1 MKFLISKRARRHI
14 EAAQA
19 WWVDNRPAAPALL
32 LDELAS
38 VERLLRENPSLG
50 TTYSPHKSG
59 AVRRVLLSG
68 TQKHLYYRYRPDRDE
83 LVVLALWGARRGRRS
98 KPWKAIACGFT

>member
-1 MKFLISKRARRHI
+1 LKFLISSRARGQI

-19 WWVDNRPAAPALL
+19 WWVDNRPSAQALF
-32 LDELAS
+32 LDELSSA
-38 VERLLRENPSLG
+38 ERLLREDPLFG
-50 TTYSPHKSG
+50 AAYVPHKSG

-83 LVVLALWGARRGRRS
+83 LTVLAVWGARRSRGP
-98 KPWKAIACGFT
+98 KL